1 MSASSSLK
9 WQISFFSALIFLLVV
24 HPFTY
29 KTTQK
34 FLGGVVGRLADKSG
48 CPTNLGLIVHTI
60 VYILLVRFSMDLRL
74 FQ

>member
-9 WQISFFSALIFLLVV
+9 WQISLFSALIFLLVV

-34 FLGGVVGRLADKSG
+34 FLGNIVGKLADKSG